1 MDRQAML
8 GWAAVV
14 STTFVLTFSAFTVLS
29 ITAIGPEM
37 AADMGMPPSMIG
49 YQISLVYAAAG
60 LSGLYGGTI
69 VRKWGPCRTSQGS
82 MFGTVIGVL
91 LLVTG
96 WPPTFILGS
105 LVLGFSNGVIH
116 PAASH
121 LLIRMADNR
130 RRNMVFSIK
139 QTGVPLGGIAA
150 GFLGPPLAL
159 TYGWEA
165 AVLAGGLA
173 CFIFFLVLQVFRNE
187 FDSDRQS
194 DSLIDINPFT
204 GIGMVWR
211 AVSIRWLSIAGFCL
225 ALVQLCLM
233 TFLVTMLVTDVG
245 FELIDAGLLLAAVHA
260 TGVFAR
266 LGWGWLADRLGGATG
281 ILTAMGVLS
290 VVICLMVTQ
299 LTNDWPLSLTYIFFI
314 VFAIT
319 AIGWNGIYYAE
330 IATKCKPDEVG
341 SITGGSLAFVFG
353 GVSFGPAIFATFYF
367 WIGSYTLTFG
377 LVSLAAVAAV
387 FFMILAR
394 KSDTTLN
401 ATR

>member
-1 MDRQAML
+1 MDRRAIL

-14 STTFVLTFSAFTVLS
+14 ATTLVLTFSAFTVLS

-37 AADMGMPPSMIG
+37 AADLGVSPSLIG
-49 YQISLVYAAAG
+49 YQISIIYAAAG
-60 LSGLYGGTI
+60 LSGLYGGTM

-82 MFGTVIGVL
+82 MLGTVIGVL
-91 LLVTG
+91 LLTTG
-96 WPPTFILGS
+96 WLPTFLFGS
-105 LVLGFSNGVIH
+105 VVLGLSNGVIH

-150 GFLGPPLAL
+150 GFIGPPLAL
-159 TYGWEA
+159 SYGWEA
-165 AVLAGGLA
+165 AVLTGAIICFLLFLA
-173 CFIFFLVLQVFRNE
+173 LQLFRSE

-194 DSLIDINPFT
+194 SRPFDKNPFT
-204 GIGMVWR
+204 GIGLVWR
-211 AVSIRWLSIAGFCL
+211 NIPIRWLSLAGFFL

-233 TFLVTMLVTDVG
+233 TFLVTMMVTDAG
-245 FELIDAGLLLAAVHA
+245 FELVQAGLLLAAVHA

-266 LGWGWLADRLGGATG
+266 VGWGWLADRLHGATG
-281 ILTAMGVLS
+281 ILTGMGIMSAL
-290 VVICLMVTQ
+290 ICLVVTQ
-299 LTNDWPLSLTYIFFI
+299 LTSDWPMFLIHLLFI
-314 VFAIT
+314 VFSIA

-330 IATKCKPDEVG
+330 IATKCKPDEVS

-353 GVSFGPAIFATFYF
+353 GVSFGPAIFATCYF
-367 WIGSYTLTFG
+367 WIGSYTATFG

-387 FFMILAR
+387 LFMILAR
-394 KSDTTLN
+394 KSDST
-401 ATR
+401 AAI

>member
-14 STTFVLTFSAFTVLS
+14 ATTLVLTFSAYTVLS
-29 ITAIGPEM
+29 ITAIGPEL
-37 AADMGMPPSMIG
+37 AADLGMPRSLIG

-91 LLVTG
+91 LLITG

-105 LVLGFSNGVIH
+105 VVLGLSNGVIH

-121 LLIRMADNR
+121 LLIRMADNKH
-130 RRNMVFSIK
+130 RNLVFSIK

-150 GFLGPPLAL
+150 GFIGPPLAL

-165 AVLAGGLA
+165 AVIAGA
-173 CFIFFLVLQVFRNE
+173 FASFLLFLMLQLFRKE

-194 DSLIDINPFT
+194 DSPIDINPFT

-211 AVSIRWLSIAGFCL
+211 SVSIRWL
-225 ALVQLCLM
+225 
-233 TFLVTMLVTDVG
+233 VTDAG

-260 TGVFAR
+260 AGVFAR
-266 LGWGWLADRLGGATG
+266 LGWGWVADLVGGATG
-281 ILTAMGVLS
+281 ILTIMGILS
-290 VVICLMVTQ
+290 TVICLIVTQ
-299 LTNDWPLSLTYIFFI
+299 LTPEWPLYLTYLLCI
-314 VFAIT
+314 VFSIT

-330 IATKCKPDEVG
+330 IASKCKADEVG

-353 GVSFGPAIFATFYF
+353 GVSFGPAIFATVYF

-377 LVSLAAVAAV
+377 LVSLAAATAV
-387 FFMILAR
+387 VFMFMAR

-401 ATR
+401 VSKI